1 MSEALTDGE
10 LAAFAA
16 TFPSVRGEKL
26 LWQVNFPDQAIPST
40 VLNAGDFWAEVSRAL
55 ANGALPGGRR
65 RVVAAAHRLYPAS
78 DAFAAGRLRK
88 VLLVGASP
96 DEDDTVR
103 ADRELRE
110 LRAAA
115 RLGHLQVTAVLAA
128 QVSDLRALLR
138 ERPDVLHLSTH
149 GDGESLYFESSF
161 GERQRV
167 PVAEVIATLARYRNE
182 DDLKLTGLV
191 MASCRGE
198 SAAAAF
204 LDVAESV
211 VAHQGSLDDA
221 CAVVF
226 ARRLYEEL
234 YDTPRLVDAARNA
247 AADIAEN
254 GDCDMRAD
262 LITLSAGA

>member
-1 MSEALTDGE
+1 MLVISGLKCRERSPTARFPADG
-10 LAAFAA
+10 
-16 TFPSVRGEKL
+16 
-26 LWQVNFPDQAIPST
+26 
-40 VLNAGDFWAEVSRAL
+40 AGWW
-55 ANGALPGGRR
+55 RR
-65 RVVAAAHRLYPAS
+65 RTVSIRRVTPS
-78 DAFAAGRLRK
+78 PPRLRK

-191 MASCRGE
+191 MASCR
-198 SAAAAF
+198 
-204 LDVAESV
+204 
-211 VAHQGSLDDA
+211 
-221 CAVVF
+221 
-226 ARRLYEEL
+226 
-234 YDTPRLVDAARNA
+234 
-247 AADIAEN
+247 
-254 GDCDMRAD
+254 
-262 LITLSAGA
+262 